1 MVSIVLASYHSTVL
15 QNNAI
20 LSRLCSTGRIT
31 PGFQEVV
38 SMPHADCRV
47 SLAEPQALLMMTGR

>member
-1 MVSIVLASYHSTVL
+1 MVNVDLAWYRSTVL
-15 QNNAI
+15 QHNAI
-20 LSRLCSTGRIT
+20 LLRLCSTGGIT
-31 PGFQEVV
+31 PGFREVV